1 MSRPAGTLA
10 GVPPLAAAVRSID
23 KAYGARSVLRGVDL
37 EVPTGRVTALLGPS
51 GCGKTTLLRALV
63 GFDRVDAGTVEVG
76 GVVVDGPGVFV
87 PPRRRRIG
95 YVPQEGALF
104 PHLTVAGNVGF
115 GVPRRERAA
124 RTTELLALIGLSEMG
139 GRRAGELSG
148 GQQQRV
154 ALARALAVRPT
165 LVLLDE
171 PFSALDA
178 GLRAKVRTD
187 ILSLLRTTGTTTLL
201 VTHDQEEALSVAD
214 QVAVLDRGHIAQAG
228 TPQELYNAP
237 ADLGVA
243 RFLGSGTLL
252 PATRRGADVTCVLGE
267 LRTLEGGPA
276 QTGTVLVRSEQLV
289 LGAPGSRGVTGRVV
303 ARAYYGHDAVVDVQ
317 LGTGE
322 HVSSRCYGPTVP
334 DVGGEVSVTVGGPV
348 VFLAD

>member
-1 MSRPAGTLA
+1 MP
-10 GVPPLAAAVRSID
+10 VLAAAARGVD
-23 KAYGARSVLRGVDL
+23 KAYGSRVVLRGIEL
-37 EVPTGRVTALLGPS
+37 EVPAGGVTALLGPS
-51 GCGKTTLLRALV
+51 GCGKTTLLRALA

-76 GVVVDGPGVFV
+76 GVLVDGPGEFV

-115 GVPRRERAA
+115 GVPRRERAR
-124 RTTELLALIGLSEMG
+124 RTAEMLALIGLADMA

-154 ALARALAVRPT
+154 ALARALAVEPT

-178 GLRAKVRTD
+178 GLRTQVRTD
-187 ILSLLRTTGTTTLL
+187 ILALLRTTGTTTLL

-214 QVAVLDRGHIAQAG
+214 QVAVLAGGRIAQVG
-228 TPQELYNAP
+228 SPQQLYTCP

-243 RFLGSGTLL
+243 RFLGAGTLL
-252 PATRRGADVTCVLGE
+252 PATRRDHTVECVLGQLAAVE
-267 LRTLEGGPA
+267 PGPL
-276 QTGTVLVRSEQLV
+276 QSGTVLVRSEQVV
-289 LGAPGSRGVTGRVV
+289 LGAPGSRGLTGRVV
-303 ARAYYGHDAVVDVQ
+303 ARAYYGHDAVVGVELDSGQ
-317 LGTGE
+317 
-322 HVSSRCYGPTVP
+322 HVSARCSGPTAP
-334 DVGGEVSVTVGGPV
+334 DVGSEVSVAVGGQV
-348 VFLAD
+348 VFLSD